1 MEIKNIIAIFAV
13 TKYNEIMNTN
23 KHIPVGIFDD
33 EIFIA
38 ELTNEG
44 KIRGF
49 DVLRPVT
56 PSELESYRDPDDDD
70 TRDHYK
76 ELWQMAVAGGS
87 YEGSL
92 SDYIE
97 EDFNEYDL
105 DDDEEMWPGKDES
118 GLEYLT
124 EEAREEADRFM
135 DEERDITIGT
145 WECSGWFPPTSA
157 KYRSEDG
164 EFKDR
169 FEKWDFIFD
178 NDEARRLAKEWKKL
192 YR

>member
-1 MEIKNIIAIFAV
+1 MD
-13 TKYNEIMNTN
+13 TN

-56 PSELESYRDPDDDD
+56 SSELESYRDPDNDG
-70 TRDHYK
+70 TRDYYK
-76 ELWQMAVAGGS
+76 ELWQGAVASGS

-92 SDYIE
+92 DDYIE
-97 EDFNEYDL
+97 EDFADYDL
-105 DDDEEMWPGKDES
+105 DDDEEMWPGKDEG
-118 GLEYLT
+118 GLQYLT
-124 EEAREEADRFM
+124 EEAREAADKYM
-135 DEERDITIGT
+135 DEERGITIGT

-157 KYRSEDG
+157 KYSSEDG
-164 EFKDR
+164 EFKSR
-169 FEKWDFIFD
+169 FKKWDFIFD